1 MQLRFAGFIIA
12 MAGYCAWAQDQPP
25 VLADNQAAT
34 AATAILENSGE
45 PILLP
50 FVCTPDDV
58 QWAGLSCLED
68 APCPIFLEL
77 TAATSAG
84 DKFFATGNIHSA
96 AVTLYSVLLG
106 SDDAG
111 RTWREIHPRI
121 RGAGFDRLQ
130 FVDTQTGWAAGQQLF
145 PLPQDPFVLL
155 TGDGGKTWRQQ
166 DILNENDENRFGSI
180 LEFRFGSKTSGG
192 VVVDRGQG
200 GDAGRYAL
208 FESPNGGETWQIKEE
223 SGKPLHLK
231 PAPTE
236 PAEWRVR
243 ADAPSQ
249 SFHLE
254 RRLGDR
260 WISRAAFAVKIGAC
274 KPPE

>member
-1 MQLRFAGFIIA
+1 MRLACFILAIAG
-12 MAGYCAWAQDQPP
+12 CSVWAQDQLPVPAASPP
-25 VLADNQAAT
+25 VIAAPVV
-34 AATAILENSGE
+34 LVNSGK
-45 PILLP
+45 PMVLP
-50 FVCTPDDV
+50 FACTPDDV
-58 QWAGLSCLED
+58 QWAGLSCSED
-68 APCPIFLEL
+68 TPCPIFLEL

-84 DKFFATGNIHSA
+84 DKYFATGNIHSL

-111 RTWREIHPRI
+111 HTWRELHPRI
-121 RGAGFDRLQ
+121 RGAGLDHLQ
-130 FVDTQTGWAAGQQLF
+130 FVDTEAGWAAGQQLF

-155 TGDGGKTWRQQ
+155 TTDGGNTWHQQ
-166 DILNENDENRFGSI
+166 NIFNENAENRFGSL

-192 VVVDRGQG
+192 AIIDRGQG
-200 GDAGRYAL
+200 GGAGRYVL
-208 FESPNGGETWQIKEE
+208 FESPNGGDTWQIKEE
-223 SGKPLHLK
+223 SNKPLHLK
-231 PAPTE
+231 LASAE

-243 ADAPSQ
+243 ADAPTQ
-249 SFHLE
+249 SFALE